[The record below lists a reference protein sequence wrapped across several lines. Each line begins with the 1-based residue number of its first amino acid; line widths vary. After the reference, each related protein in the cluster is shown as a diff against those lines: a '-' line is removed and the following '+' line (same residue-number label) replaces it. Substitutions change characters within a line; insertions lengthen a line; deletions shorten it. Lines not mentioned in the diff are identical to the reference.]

1 VLDATALALTD
12 DETAALVGAALG
24 RAASADEV
32 ARVGRTSAGWP
43 AAAVL
48 AATALGRGRAEGPAA
63 RPLDGLVEALVGSEA
78 LADAVALAALPL
90 VDDVVAELELGPG
103 RLDEL
108 VAAGLPLSPAGT
120 GWQVLPDAVRDALR
134 ARGDGPL
141 ARATDV
147 ARYYADQG
155 ELRAAV
161 AVLRAAGDE
170 AALAALLG
178 ALPRRA
184 LAALDLAELRTALDL
199 LPDAVL
205 AAEPRALLEAVRI
218 AGDQAAE
225 RQRAELLARLLGLMP
240 VVADP
245 ALRRAAQAE
254 QAMERARQGDDAAAE
269 EVARAVLA
277 DAAADEVG
285 TRGRALLALGNALA
299 FRREPGSIAEA
310 EARLREAAAALG
322 AAGEDAWRAA
332 ALASLAYRVLFAR
345 GDLDRA
351 ADGLAAALAT
361 TPPGRERADVA
372 GCLAE
377 VLLHL
382 GRLDDAEAAAR
393 ESVAL
398 GRALGDRRLVAYGFW
413 MLASAASLRG
423 DRPATL
429 EALRAVDANRGDWY
443 DHPTGIE
450 YLADA
455 ATMLARLGDP
465 EAAELAA
472 RAAARAEAV
481 GHPEIAWFAL
491 GSVEARSGDP
501 ALAEQHLVAYAASPQ
516 QPPRDAWRTL
526 LVRAH
531 AARRR
536 GDPAAAELE
545 ARARAA
551 VEALGQPDLA
561 ARLEPD
567 LVRAPVEHAA
577 TLAVSVLG
585 AFRVVAD
592 GREVA
597 VPAGRPATLVKVCA
611 LAAGPVHAEAAIE
624 ALWPGS
630 DTATGRGRLRNL
642 LNRLRT
648 ACGPL
653 IERDEE
659 TLRLAR
665 GVEVDAAAFERAA
678 VEALAAAE
686 AERGGLARTALSRYT
701 GDLLPADRYAP
712 WAAEPRERL
721 RQRYLELLDTLAAD
735 ARERGDLDEAVRLL
749 ERGIAAEPLDE
760 ARHLAAAEL
769 LLRQGRRGAAGVL
782 VDRAAAVRD
791 ELGLVASPRLERLR
805 AATGRTAVAG

>member
-1 VLDATALALTD
+1 M
-12 DETAALVGAALG
+12 ETLVGAE
-24 RAASADEV
+24 S
-32 ARVGRTSAGWP
+32 
-43 AAAVL
+43 
-48 AATALGRGRAEGPAA
+48 
-63 RPLDGLVEALVGSEA
+63 LD
-78 LADAVALAALPL
+78 DAVALAALPL
-90 VDDVVAELELGPG
+90 VDDVVAALALGPAG
-103 RLDEL
+103 LERL
-108 VAAGLPLSPAGT
+108 VAAGLPLSPAGP

-134 ARGDGPL
+134 ARGERPL
-141 ARATDV
+141 RRAADV
-147 ARYYADQG
+147 ARHYAGRG
-155 ELRAAV
+155 ELRAAID
-161 AVLRAAGDE
+161 VLRAARDE

-178 ALPRRA
+178 ALPRRQ
-184 LAALDLAELRTALDL
+184 LAALELAELRTALDL

-205 AAEPRALLEAVRI
+205 AAQPRALLEAVRI

-225 RQRAELLARLLGLMP
+225 RQRAELLARLLRLLP
-240 VVADP
+240 DVADP
-245 ALRRAAQAE
+245 RLRRAAEAE
-254 QAMERARQGDDAAAE
+254 HATERARQGDDAVAE
-269 EVARAVLA
+269 AVARAVLA

-299 FRREPGSIAEA
+299 FRREPDSIAEA
-310 EARLREAAAALG
+310 EARLGEAAAALR

-398 GRALGDRRLVAYGFW
+398 GRSLGDRRLVAYGFW
-413 MLASAASLRG
+413 MLAGAASLRG

-450 YLADA
+450 FLADA

-465 EAAELAA
+465 EAGELAA
-472 RAAARAEAV
+472 RAAARAEQA

-491 GSVEARSGDP
+491 GAVEARSGDP

-551 VEALGQPDLA
+551 VDALGHPDLP

-577 TLAVSVLG
+577 ALAVSVLG
-585 AFRVVAD
+585 AFRVVAG

-597 VPAGRPATLVKVCA
+597 VPAGRPATLVKLCA
-611 LAAGPVHAEAAIE
+611 LSPGPLHGEAAIR
-624 ALWPGS
+624 S
-630 DTATGRGRLRNL
+630 CGR
-642 LNRLRT
+642 
-648 ACGPL
+648 
-653 IERDEE
+653 
-659 TLRLAR
+659 
-665 GVEVDAAAFERAA
+665 
-678 VEALAAAE
+678 
-686 AERGGLARTALSRYT
+686 ART
-701 GDLLPADRYAP
+701 
-712 WAAEPRERL
+712 PR
-721 RQRYLELLDTLAAD
+721 
-735 ARERGDLDEAVRLL
+735 
-749 ERGIAAEPLDE
+749 P
-760 ARHLAAAEL
+760 
-769 LLRQGRRGAAGVL
+769 
-782 VDRAAAVRD
+782 
-791 ELGLVASPRLERLR
+791 
-805 AATGRTAVAG
+805 VAGGCATC